1 MSVRDLLNRKPD
13 RDEVSSVLRGK
24 VIAITGGA
32 RGIGFVTATQLF
44 EAGATVVLGDIDD
57 DAVGKA
63 AADLGVEGFAVDVTD
78 RRSFDDFLTAVEE
91 SVGPIDVLIN
101 NAGIMPVGAFLSYDD
116 ALIRRT
122 YDIDVIGVITGTQLA
137 ARRMVARGHGQVV
150 NIASVAGRLPTPGL
164 TIYNGAKAAVIEFSE
179 ALDAELES
187 TGVRISTVLPTFTR
201 TGLISGLH
209 TNSMVRAVEPEDVAE
224 QVVAIIVRPR
234 VRLTAPR
241 SMAWTHANP
250 IIPQRMKRASRRMTK
265 LDTMFLDYDHDQ
277 RAAYST
283 RIGAGQ
289 TSAEEAQSARQDD
302 HRDG

>member
-1 MSVRDLLNRKPD
+1 MSVRDLLRRGPD
-13 RDEVSSVLRGK
+13 RDEIRAALRGK

-32 RGIGFVTATQLF
+32 RGIGFETATQLF
-44 EAGATVVLGDIDD
+44 DAGAVVALGDIDD

-63 AADLGVEGFAVDVTD
+63 AADLGVEGFTVDVTD
-78 RRSFDDFLTAVEE
+78 RASFADFLDAVETA
-91 SVGPIDVLIN
+91 VGPIDVLIN
-101 NAGIMPVGAFLSYDD
+101 NAGIMPVGDFLSYDD

-137 ARRMVARGHGQVV
+137 ARRMVARGQGQVV

-179 ALDAELES
+179 ALDAELEN

-201 TGLISGLH
+201 TGLISGLN
-209 TNSMVRAVEPEDVAE
+209 TNSMVRAIEPEEVAA
-224 QVVAIIVRPR
+224 QVLSIIARPR

-250 IIPQRMKRASRRMTK
+250 MFPQRMKRASRRMTK
-265 LDTMFLDYDHDQ
+265 LDTMFLDFDHGR
-277 RAAYST
+277 RAEYSR
-283 RIGAGQ
+283 RIGA
-289 TSAEEAQSARQDD
+289 E
-302 HRDG
+302 